1 MRNFDIVFI
10 FKDHSKEAIHVSSV
24 PMASLEA
31 VKDLLKY
38 FVKGNFSDCGVSYAE
53 STVNFNWPNIMKT
66 INEDPAGFYEMGGWL
81 YLQPGNN
88 NNSDS
93 DSEEESEFEAEEE
106 DEEEDEDEEE
116 EYSES
121 NGSDNSKAT
130 ESEDAPD
137 WSDLEEQAYNG
148 IYLISNLH
156 SEDLKERK

>member
-1 MRNFDIVFI
+1 M
-10 FKDHSKEAIHVSSV
+10 SSV

-38 FVKGNFSDCGVSYAE
+38 AVTSNFSDCGVPYAE

-81 YLQPGNN
+81 YLQPGNS

-93 DSEEESEFEAEEE
+93 DSEEESEFEAEED
-106 DEEEDEDEEE
+106 DEEEDEEDDEEE

-121 NGSDNSKAT
+121 NGGDNSQAT

-148 IYLISNLH
+148 IYLI
-156 SEDLKERK
+156 DVCIQRI